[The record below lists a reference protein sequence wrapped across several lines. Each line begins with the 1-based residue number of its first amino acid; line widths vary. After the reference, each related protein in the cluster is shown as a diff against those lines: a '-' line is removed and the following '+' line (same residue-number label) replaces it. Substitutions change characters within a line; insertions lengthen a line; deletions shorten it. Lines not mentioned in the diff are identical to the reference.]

1 METVKV
7 GLIVSIVL
15 VVALAVSNVWLY
27 TTLSSDIQ
35 TLSLEQTSLQ
45 SQVDTLQEQKNSLNA
60 TYQAYKS
67 THSHSDS
74 KYDALEA
81 ERDLLNAPK
90 LSTLSLRVTDERPEL
105 GTPCLHL
112 QGEVWNVGSLVAY
125 DCQLHVIA
133 HQGDVKA
140 IDTQL
145 FVGTIFGENR
155 KSLDEEIPYSGDA
168 LTRWNITASWG

>member
-7 GLIVSIVL
+7 GLIGSIVL
-15 VVALAVSNVWLY
+15 VAALAVSNVWLY
-27 TTLSSDIQ
+27 TTLSADIQ
-35 TLSLEQTSLQ
+35 TLYLEQNNLQ
-45 SQVDTLQEQKNSLNA
+45 SQVDTLQEQNNSLNA
-60 TYQAYKS
+60 TYHAYKS

-90 LSTLSLRVTDERPEL
+90 LSTLSLRATDERPEP

-125 DCQLHVIA
+125 DCQLHVVA
-133 HQGDVKA
+133 HQGVVKA
-140 IDTQL
+140 IDTQV
-145 FVGTIFGENR
+145 FVGTIFGEYR
-155 KSLDEEIPYSGDA
+155 KSIDEEIQYSGDA
-168 LTRWNITASWG
+168 LTSWNITASWG